1 MTASAILRGM
11 CGQMVLCPK
20 QAFGRWGQDM
30 RGFREKA
37 GGRMVVDVI
46 SLNYSSIMSVV
57 GFFGVF
63 TAKGLSSVWFTRK
76 VLTEMSLPDKG
87 AASEEMLQK

>member
-1 MTASAILRGM
+1 
-11 CGQMVLCPK
+11 
-20 QAFGRWGQDM
+20 M

-37 GGRMVVDVI
+37 GGRMVADVI

-76 VLTEMSLPDKG
+76 DLTEMSGKG
-87 AASEEMLQK
+87 QRQRRRCRSEALGVGGHRNLGKYV